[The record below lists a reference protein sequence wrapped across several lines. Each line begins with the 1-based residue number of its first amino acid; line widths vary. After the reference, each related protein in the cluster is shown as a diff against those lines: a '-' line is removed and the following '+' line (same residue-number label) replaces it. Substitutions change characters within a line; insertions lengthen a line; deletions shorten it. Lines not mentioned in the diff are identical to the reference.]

1 MNHLEF
7 KRKYILLLYQT
18 SWKFIDSPAVLEFFY
33 RFEVASD
40 NPILSPGKIIN
51 ITYGE
56 LTFNISRTIIS
67 SGRAA
72 IINLPPGELILTYSL
87 PRLRIAHS
95 ILLNPSRIVMNIFYS
110 KPAGNI
116 AHSILLN
123 PSRTVMNI
131 FYSKP
136 AGNIAHSILLNPSR
150 TVMNIFYSKPAGNIS
165 HAKAVSITNDQVILR
180 YNTISLLRGVFEFIT
195 IPPGSFSVVCYSP
208 FMGIDYSVGLST
220 SWAGTLIFNLGR
232 CAVATPEALQTSLIG
247 SFTAEIDLDIF
258 GSVALSTTWTWPTNN
273 MFIVDILVGSGKKF
287 IISYLQASVIY
298 STIIS
303 IYRPIYISYYDD
315 SSLLSDVENMTL
327 EEFSY
332 KQFTP

>member
-18 SWKFIDSPAVLEFFY
+18 SWKFVDSPAVLEFFY
-33 RFEVASD
+33 KFKVASG
-40 NPILSPGKIIN
+40 NPILSLGKIIN
-51 ITYGE
+51 IPHGE
-56 LTFNISRTIIS
+56 LIFNISRTVIS
-67 SGRAA
+67 LGRAI
-72 IINLPPGELILTYSL
+72 IINLPPGELILVYSL

-110 KPAGNI
+110 KP
-116 AHSILLN
+116 
-123 PSRTVMNI
+123 T
-131 FYSKP
+131 
-136 AGNIAHSILLNPSR
+136 
-150 TVMNIFYSKPAGNIS
+150 GNIS
-165 HAKAVSITNDQVILR
+165 HAKTVSIPNGQIILR

-195 IPPGSFSVVCYSP
+195 IPSGSFSVVYYSP
-208 FMGIDYSVGLST
+208 FIDIDDSVGLST
-220 SWAGTLIFNLGR
+220 SWTGTLIFNLGT
-232 CAVATPEALQTSLIG
+232 CAVATPKALRTSLIG
-247 SFTAEIDLDIF
+247 SFTTEIDLDISD
-258 GSVALSTTWTWPTNN
+258 SVALSTIWTWPTNN

-315 SSLLSDVENMTL
+315 GSLLSDVENMTL
-327 EEFSY
+327 GEFSY

>member
-18 SWKFIDSPAVLEFFY
+18 SWKFVDSPAVLEFFY
-33 RFEVASD
+33 KFKVASG
-40 NPILSPGKIIN
+40 NPILSLGKIIN
-51 ITYGE
+51 IPHGE

-67 SGRAA
+67 PGRAI
-72 IINLPPGELILTYSL
+72 IINLPPGELILVYSL

-110 KPAGNI
+110 KPAG
-116 AHSILLN
+116 S
-123 PSRTVMNI
+123 
-131 FYSKP
+131 
-136 AGNIAHSILLNPSR
+136 
-150 TVMNIFYSKPAGNIS
+150 IS

-195 IPPGSFSVVCYSP
+195 IPSGSFSVVCYSP
-208 FMGIDYSVGLST
+208 FMDIDDSVGLST
-220 SWAGTLIFNLGR
+220 SWTGTLVFNLGV
-232 CAVATPEALQTSLIG
+232 CAVATPKALQTSLIG
-247 SFTAEIDLDIF
+247 SFTAEIDLDI
-258 GSVALSTTWTWPTNN
+258 SDPVALSTIWTWPTNN
-273 MFIVDILVGSGKKF
+273 MFIADILVGSGKNF

-315 SSLLSDVENMTL
+315 GSLLSDVENMTL
-327 EEFSY
+327 GEFSY

>member
-33 RFEVASD
+33 KFKVASG
-40 NPILSPGKIIN
+40 NPILSLGKVIN
-51 ITYGE
+51 IPHGE

-67 SGRAA
+67 PGRAI
-72 IINLPPGELILTYSL
+72 IINLPPGELVLVYSL

-116 AHSILLN
+116 
-123 PSRTVMNI
+123 
-131 FYSKP
+131 
-136 AGNIAHSILLNPSR
+136 
-150 TVMNIFYSKPAGNIS
+150 S
-165 HAKAVSITNDQVILR
+165 HAKAVSIPNGQVILR

-195 IPPGSFSVVCYSP
+195 IPPGSFSVVYYSP
-208 FMGIDYSVGLST
+208 FIDIDDSVGLST
-220 SWAGTLIFNLGR
+220 SWTGTLIFNLGT
-232 CAVATPEALQTSLIG
+232 CAVATPKALRTLLIG
-247 SFTAEIDLDIF
+247 SFTAEIDLDI
-258 GSVALSTTWTWPTNN
+258 SDPAALSTIWTWPTNN
-273 MFIVDILVGSGKKF
+273 MFIVDILVGSGKNF

-315 SSLLSDVENMTL
+315 GSLLSDVENMTL

>member
-18 SWKFIDSPAVLEFFY
+18 SWKFVDSPAVLEFFY
-33 RFEVASD
+33 KFKVASG
-40 NPILSPGKIIN
+40 NPILSLGKIIN
-51 ITYGE
+51 MPHGE

-116 AHSILLN
+116 
-123 PSRTVMNI
+123 
-131 FYSKP
+131 
-136 AGNIAHSILLNPSR
+136 
-150 TVMNIFYSKPAGNIS
+150 S
-165 HAKAVSITNDQVILR
+165 HAKAVSIPNGQVILR

-195 IPPGSFSVVCYSP
+195 IPSGSFSVVYYSP
-208 FMGIDYSVGLST
+208 SMDIDDSIGLST
-220 SWAGTLIFNLGR
+220 SWTGTLAFNLGV
-232 CAVATPEALQTSLIG
+232 CAVATPKALQTSLIG
-247 SFTAEIDLDIF
+247 SFTAVIDLDI
-258 GSVALSTTWTWPTNN
+258 SDPVALSTIWTWPTNN
-273 MFIVDILVGSGKKF
+273 MFIADILVGSGKNF

-303 IYRPIYISYYDD
+303 IYRPVYISYYDD
-315 SSLLSDVENMTL
+315 GSLLSDVENMTL

>member
-18 SWKFIDSPAVLEFFY
+18 SWKFVDSPAVLEFFY
-33 RFEVASD
+33 KFKVASG
-40 NPILSPGKIIN
+40 NPILSLGKVIN
-51 ITYGE
+51 IPHGE

-67 SGRAA
+67 PGRAV
-72 IINLPPGELILTYSL
+72 IINLPPGELILVYSL

-110 KPAGNI
+110 KPAG
-116 AHSILLN
+116 S
-123 PSRTVMNI
+123 
-131 FYSKP
+131 
-136 AGNIAHSILLNPSR
+136 
-150 TVMNIFYSKPAGNIS
+150 IS
-165 HAKAVSITNDQVILR
+165 HAEAVSIPNGQVILR

-195 IPPGSFSVVCYSP
+195 IPSGSFSVVCYSP
-208 FMGIDYSVGLST
+208 FMDIDDSVGLST
-220 SWAGTLIFNLGR
+220 SWTGTLVFNLGT

-247 SFTAEIDLDIF
+247 SFTAEIDLDI
-258 GSVALSTTWTWPTNN
+258 SDPVALSTIWTWPTNN
-273 MFIVDILVGSGKKF
+273 MFIADILVGSGKNF

-315 SSLLSDVENMTL
+315 GSLLSDVENMTL

>member
-95 ILLNPSRIVMNIFYS
+95 ILLNPSRI
-110 KPAGNI
+110 
-116 AHSILLN
+116 
-123 PSRTVMNI
+123 VMNI

-303 IYRPIYISYYDD
+303 IYRPVYISYYDD
-315 SSLLSDVENMTL
+315 GSLLSDVENMTL

>member
-33 RFEVASD
+33 KFKVASG
-40 NPILSPGKIIN
+40 NPILSLGKVIN
-51 ITYGE
+51 IPHGE

-67 SGRAA
+67 SGRAI
-72 IINLPPGELILTYSL
+72 IINFPPGKLILVYSL

-116 AHSILLN
+116 
-123 PSRTVMNI
+123 
-131 FYSKP
+131 
-136 AGNIAHSILLNPSR
+136 
-150 TVMNIFYSKPAGNIS
+150 S
-165 HAKAVSITNDQVILR
+165 HAKAVSIPNGQVILR
-180 YNTISLLRGVFEFIT
+180 YNTISLLRGVFEFLT
-195 IPPGSFSVVCYSP
+195 IPSGSFSVVYYSP
-208 FMGIDYSVGLST
+208 SMDIDDSVGLST
-220 SWAGTLIFNLGR
+220 SWTGTLAFNLGV
-232 CAVATPEALQTSLIG
+232 CAVATPKALQTSLIG
-247 SFTAEIDLDIF
+247 SFTAEIDLDMF
-258 GSVALSTTWTWPTNN
+258 DSVALSTIWTWPTNN
-273 MFIVDILVGSGKKF
+273 MFIVDILVGSGKNF

-298 STIIS
+298 NTIIS
-303 IYRPIYISYYDD
+303 VYRPVYISYYDD
-315 SSLLSDVENMTL
+315 GSLLSDVENTTL

>member
-18 SWKFIDSPAVLEFFY
+18 SWKFVDSPAVLEFFY
-33 RFEVASD
+33 NFKVASG

-51 ITYGE
+51 IPYGE
-56 LTFNISRTIIS
+56 LTFNISQTIIS

-110 KPAGNI
+110 KP
-116 AHSILLN
+116 
-123 PSRTVMNI
+123 T
-131 FYSKP
+131 
-136 AGNIAHSILLNPSR
+136 
-150 TVMNIFYSKPAGNIS
+150 GNIS
-165 HAKAVSITNDQVILR
+165 HAKTVSIPNGQIILR

-195 IPPGSFSVVCYSP
+195 IPSGSFSVVYYSP
-208 FMGIDYSVGLST
+208 FIDIDDSVGLST
-220 SWAGTLIFNLGR
+220 SWTGTLIFNLGT
-232 CAVATPEALQTSLIG
+232 CAVATPKALRTLLIG
-247 SFTAEIDLDIF
+247 SFTAEIDLDMSD
-258 GSVALSTTWTWPTNN
+258 SVALSTIWTWPTNN

-303 IYRPIYISYYDD
+303 IYRPVYISYYDD
-315 SSLLSDVENMTL
+315 GSLLSDVENMTL

>member
-33 RFEVASD
+33 KFKVASG
-40 NPILSPGKIIN
+40 NPILSLGKIIN
-51 ITYGE
+51 IPYGE
-56 LTFNISRTIIS
+56 LTFNISRMIIS
-67 SGRAA
+67 SDRAV

-95 ILLNPSRIVMNIFYS
+95 ILLNPFRI
-110 KPAGNI
+110 
-116 AHSILLN
+116 
-123 PSRTVMNI
+123 
-131 FYSKP
+131 
-136 AGNIAHSILLNPSR
+136 
-150 TVMNIFYSKPAGNIS
+150 VMNIFYSKPAGNIS
-165 HAKAVSITNDQVILR
+165 HAKAVSIPNGQIILH
-180 YNTISLLRGVFEFIT
+180 YNTISLLRGLFEFIT
-195 IPPGSFSVVCYSP
+195 IPPGSFSVVYYSP
-208 FMGIDYSVGLST
+208 SMDIDDSVGLST
-220 SWAGTLIFNLGR
+220 SWTGTLAFNLGV
-232 CAVATPEALQTSLIG
+232 CAVATPKALQTSLIG
-247 SFTAEIDLDIF
+247 SFTAEIDLDMSD
-258 GSVALSTTWTWPTNN
+258 SVALSTIWTWPTNN

-303 IYRPIYISYYDD
+303 IYRPVYISYYDD
-315 SSLLSDVENMTL
+315 GSLLSGVENMTL

>member
-18 SWKFIDSPAVLEFFY
+18 SWKFVDSPAVLEFFY
-33 RFEVASD
+33 KFKVASG
-40 NPILSPGKIIN
+40 NPILSLGKIIN
-51 ITYGE
+51 IPHGE
-56 LTFNISRTIIS
+56 LTFNISQTIIS
-67 SGRAA
+67 PGRAI
-72 IINLPPGELILTYSL
+72 IINLPPGELILVYSL

-110 KPAGNI
+110 KP
-116 AHSILLN
+116 
-123 PSRTVMNI
+123 T
-131 FYSKP
+131 
-136 AGNIAHSILLNPSR
+136 
-150 TVMNIFYSKPAGNIS
+150 GNIS
-165 HAKAVSITNDQVILR
+165 HAKTVSIPNGQIILR

-195 IPPGSFSVVCYSP
+195 IPSGSFSVVYYSP
-208 FMGIDYSVGLST
+208 FMDIDDSVGLST
-220 SWAGTLIFNLGR
+220 SWAGTLAFNLGV
-232 CAVATPEALQTSLIG
+232 CAVATPKALQTSLIG
-247 SFTAEIDLDIF
+247 SFTAEIDLDISD
-258 GSVALSTTWTWPTNN
+258 SVALSTIWTWPTNN

-315 SSLLSDVENMTL
+315 GSLLSDVENMTL

>member
-18 SWKFIDSPAVLEFFY
+18 SWKFVDSPAVLEFFY
-33 RFEVASD
+33 KFKVASG
-40 NPILSPGKIIN
+40 NPILSLGKIIN
-51 ITYGE
+51 IPHGE

-67 SGRAA
+67 PGRAI
-72 IINLPPGELILTYSL
+72 IINLPPGELILVYSL

-110 KPAGNI
+110 KPAG
-116 AHSILLN
+116 S
-123 PSRTVMNI
+123 
-131 FYSKP
+131 
-136 AGNIAHSILLNPSR
+136 
-150 TVMNIFYSKPAGNIS
+150 IS
-165 HAKAVSITNDQVILR
+165 HAKAVSIPSGQVILR

-195 IPPGSFSVVCYSP
+195 IPSGSFSVVCYSP
-208 FMGIDYSVGLST
+208 FMDIDDSVGLST
-220 SWAGTLIFNLGR
+220 SWTGTLVFNLGV
-232 CAVATPEALQTSLIG
+232 CAVATPKALQTSLIG
-247 SFTAEIDLDIF
+247 SFTAEIDLDI
-258 GSVALSTTWTWPTNN
+258 SDPVALSTIWTWPTNN
-273 MFIVDILVGSGKKF
+273 MFIADILVGSGKNF

-315 SSLLSDVENMTL
+315 GSLLSDVENMTL
-327 EEFSY
+327 GEFSY

>member
-18 SWKFIDSPAVLEFFY
+18 SWKFVDSPAVLEFFY
-33 RFEVASD
+33 KFKVASG
-40 NPILSPGKIIN
+40 NPILSLGKIIN
-51 ITYGE
+51 IPHGE

-67 SGRAA
+67 PGRAI
-72 IINLPPGELILTYSL
+72 IINLPPGELILVYSL

-110 KPAGNI
+110 KPAG
-116 AHSILLN
+116 S
-123 PSRTVMNI
+123 
-131 FYSKP
+131 
-136 AGNIAHSILLNPSR
+136 
-150 TVMNIFYSKPAGNIS
+150 IS

-247 SFTAEIDLDIF
+247 SFTAEIDLDI
-258 GSVALSTTWTWPTNN
+258 SDPVALSTIWTWPTNN

>member
-18 SWKFIDSPAVLEFFY
+18 SWKFVDSPAVLEFFY
-33 RFEVASD
+33 KFKVANR
-40 NPILSPGKIIN
+40 NPILSLGKIIN
-51 ITYGE
+51 IPHGE

-67 SGRAA
+67 PGRAI
-72 IINLPPGELILTYSL
+72 IINLPPGELILVYSL

-110 KPAGNI
+110 KPAG
-116 AHSILLN
+116 S
-123 PSRTVMNI
+123 
-131 FYSKP
+131 
-136 AGNIAHSILLNPSR
+136 
-150 TVMNIFYSKPAGNIS
+150 IS
-165 HAKAVSITNDQVILR
+165 HAKAVSIPSGQVILR

-195 IPPGSFSVVCYSP
+195 IPSGSFSVVCYSP
-208 FMGIDYSVGLST
+208 FMDIDDSVGLST
-220 SWAGTLIFNLGR
+220 SWTGTLVFNLGV
-232 CAVATPEALQTSLIG
+232 CAVATPKALQTSLIG
-247 SFTAEIDLDIF
+247 SFTAEIDLNISDP
-258 GSVALSTTWTWPTNN
+258 VALSTIWTWPTNN
-273 MFIVDILVGSGKKF
+273 MFIADILVGSGKNF

-315 SSLLSDVENMTL
+315 GSLLSDVENMTL
-327 EEFSY
+327 GEFSY

>member
-72 IINLPPGELILTYSL
+72 IINLPPGELILVYSL

-95 ILLNPSRIVMNIFYS
+95 ILLNPSRI
-110 KPAGNI
+110 
-116 AHSILLN
+116 
-123 PSRTVMNI
+123 VMNI

-273 MFIVDILVGSGKKF
+273 MFIADILVGSGKNF

>member
-18 SWKFIDSPAVLEFFY
+18 SWKFVDSPAVLEFFY
-33 RFEVASD
+33 KFKVASG
-40 NPILSPGKIIN
+40 NPILSLGKVIN
-51 ITYGE
+51 IPHGE

-67 SGRAA
+67 PGRAI
-72 IINLPPGELILTYSL
+72 IINLPPGELILVYSL

-110 KPAGNI
+110 KPAG
-116 AHSILLN
+116 S
-123 PSRTVMNI
+123 
-131 FYSKP
+131 
-136 AGNIAHSILLNPSR
+136 
-150 TVMNIFYSKPAGNIS
+150 IS
-165 HAKAVSITNDQVILR
+165 HAKAVSIPSGQVILR
-180 YNTISLLRGVFEFIT
+180 YNTISLLRGLFKFLT
-195 IPPGSFSVVCYSP
+195 IPSGSFSVVCYSP
-208 FMGIDYSVGLST
+208 FMDIDDSVGLST
-220 SWAGTLIFNLGR
+220 SWTGTLVFNLGA

-247 SFTAEIDLDIF
+247 SFTAEIDLDI
-258 GSVALSTTWTWPTNN
+258 SDPVALSTIWTWPTNN
-273 MFIVDILVGSGKKF
+273 MFIADILVGSGKNF

-315 SSLLSDVENMTL
+315 GSLLSDVENMTL

>member
-18 SWKFIDSPAVLEFFY
+18 SWKFVDSPAVLEFFY
-33 RFEVASD
+33 KFKVASG
-40 NPILSPGKIIN
+40 NPILSLGKIIN
-51 ITYGE
+51 IPHGE

-67 SGRAA
+67 PGRAI
-72 IINLPPGELILTYSL
+72 IINLPPGELILVYSL

-116 AHSILLN
+116 
-123 PSRTVMNI
+123 
-131 FYSKP
+131 
-136 AGNIAHSILLNPSR
+136 
-150 TVMNIFYSKPAGNIS
+150 S
-165 HAKAVSITNDQVILR
+165 HAKAVSIPNGQVILR

-195 IPPGSFSVVCYSP
+195 IPSGSFSVVCYSP
-208 FMGIDYSVGLST
+208 FMDIDDSVGLST
-220 SWAGTLIFNLGR
+220 SWTGTLVFNLGV
-232 CAVATPEALQTSLIG
+232 CAVATPKALQTSLIG
-247 SFTAEIDLDIF
+247 SFTAEIDLNISDP
-258 GSVALSTTWTWPTNN
+258 VALSTIWTWPTNN

-303 IYRPIYISYYDD
+303 IYRPVYISYYDD
-315 SSLLSDVENMTL
+315 GSLLSDVENMTL

>member
-18 SWKFIDSPAVLEFFY
+18 SWKFVDSPAVLKFFY
-33 RFEVASD
+33 KFKVASG
-40 NPILSPGKIIN
+40 NPILSLGKVIN
-51 ITYGE
+51 ISHGE
-56 LTFNISRTIIS
+56 LTFNISQTIIS
-67 SGRAA
+67 PGRAI
-72 IINLPPGELILTYSL
+72 IINLPPGELTWVYSL

-116 AHSILLN
+116 
-123 PSRTVMNI
+123 
-131 FYSKP
+131 
-136 AGNIAHSILLNPSR
+136 
-150 TVMNIFYSKPAGNIS
+150 S
-165 HAKAVSITNDQVILR
+165 HAKAVSIPNGQIILH
-180 YNTISLLRGVFEFIT
+180 YNTISLLRGVFKFLT
-195 IPPGSFSVVCYSP
+195 IPSGSFSVVYYSP
-208 FMGIDYSVGLST
+208 SMDIDDSVGLST
-220 SWAGTLIFNLGR
+220 SWTGTLAFNLGV
-232 CAVATPEALQTSLIG
+232 CAVATPKALQTSLIG
-247 SFTAEIDLDIF
+247 SFTAEIDLDMSD
-258 GSVALSTTWTWPTNN
+258 SVALSTIWTWPTNN
-273 MFIVDILVGSGKKF
+273 MFIADILVGSGKNF

-315 SSLLSDVENMTL
+315 GSLLSDVENMTL

>member
-1 MNHLEF
+1 MNIF
-7 KRKYILLLYQT
+7 YSK
-18 SWKFIDSPAVLEFFY
+18 PA
-33 RFEVASD
+33 R
-40 NPILSPGKIIN
+40 
-51 ITYGE
+51 
-56 LTFNISRTIIS
+56 NIS
-67 SGRAA
+67 
-72 IINLPPGELILTYSL
+72 
-87 PRLRIAHS
+87 HS

-123 PSRTVMNI
+123 PSRI
-131 FYSKP
+131 
-136 AGNIAHSILLNPSR
+136 
-150 TVMNIFYSKPAGNIS
+150 VMNIFYSKPAGNIS

-303 IYRPIYISYYDD
+303 IYRPVYISYYDD
-315 SSLLSDVENMTL
+315 GSLLSDVGNMTL

-332 KQFTP
+332 KQFMP

>member
-18 SWKFIDSPAVLEFFY
+18 PWKFIDSPAVLEFFY
-33 RFEVASD
+33 KFKIASG
-40 NPILSPGKIIN
+40 NPILSLGKIIN
-51 ITYGE
+51 IPYGE

-67 SGRAA
+67 SGRAV

-116 AHSILLN
+116 
-123 PSRTVMNI
+123 
-131 FYSKP
+131 
-136 AGNIAHSILLNPSR
+136 
-150 TVMNIFYSKPAGNIS
+150 S
-165 HAKAVSITNDQVILR
+165 HAKAVSIPNGQVILR

-195 IPPGSFSVVCYSP
+195 IPPGSFSVVYYSP
-208 FMGIDYSVGLST
+208 SMDIDDSVGLST
-220 SWAGTLIFNLGR
+220 SWTGTLAFNLGV
-232 CAVATPEALQTSLIG
+232 CAVATPKALQTSLIG
-247 SFTAEIDLDIF
+247 SFTAEIDLDMSH
-258 GSVALSTTWTWPTNN
+258 SVALSTIWTWPTNN

-303 IYRPIYISYYDD
+303 IYRPVYISYYDD
-315 SSLLSDVENMTL
+315 GSLLSDVENMTL

>member
-18 SWKFIDSPAVLEFFY
+18 PWKFIDSPAVLEFFY
-33 RFEVASD
+33 KFKIASG
-40 NPILSPGKIIN
+40 NPILSLGKVIN
-51 ITYGE
+51 IPHGE
-56 LTFNISRTIIS
+56 LTFNISRMIIS
-67 SGRAA
+67 SDRAV
-72 IINLPPGELILTYSL
+72 IINLPPGELISVYSL

-116 AHSILLN
+116 
-123 PSRTVMNI
+123 
-131 FYSKP
+131 
-136 AGNIAHSILLNPSR
+136 
-150 TVMNIFYSKPAGNIS
+150 S
-165 HAKAVSITNDQVILR
+165 HAKAVSIPNGQVILR

-195 IPPGSFSVVCYSP
+195 IPPGSFSVVYYSP
-208 FMGIDYSVGLST
+208 SIDIDDSVGLST
-220 SWAGTLIFNLGR
+220 SWTGTLAFNLGV
-232 CAVATPEALQTSLIG
+232 CAVATPKALQTSLIG
-247 SFTAEIDLDIF
+247 SFTAEIDLNMSDP
-258 GSVALSTTWTWPTNN
+258 VALSTIWTWPTNN
-273 MFIVDILVGSGKKF
+273 MFIVDILVGSGKNF

-303 IYRPIYISYYDD
+303 IYRPVYISYYDD
-315 SSLLSDVENMTL
+315 GSLLSDVENMTL

>member
-33 RFEVASD
+33 KFKVASG
-40 NPILSPGKIIN
+40 NPILSLGKIIN
-51 ITYGE
+51 IPHGE

-67 SGRAA
+67 PGRAI
-72 IINLPPGELILTYSL
+72 IINLPPGELILVYSL

-116 AHSILLN
+116 
-123 PSRTVMNI
+123 
-131 FYSKP
+131 
-136 AGNIAHSILLNPSR
+136 
-150 TVMNIFYSKPAGNIS
+150 S
-165 HAKAVSITNDQVILR
+165 HAKAVSIPNGQVILR

-195 IPPGSFSVVCYSP
+195 ILSGSFSVVCYSP
-208 FMGIDYSVGLST
+208 FMDIDDSVGLST
-220 SWAGTLIFNLGR
+220 SWTGTLVFNLGV
-232 CAVATPEALQTSLIG
+232 CAVATPKALQTSLIG
-247 SFTAEIDLDIF
+247 SFTAEIDLDI
-258 GSVALSTTWTWPTNN
+258 SDPVALSTIWTWPTNN
-273 MFIVDILVGSGKKF
+273 MFIADILVGSGKNF

-315 SSLLSDVENMTL
+315 GSLLSDVENMTL
-327 EEFSY
+327 GEFSY

>member
-18 SWKFIDSPAVLEFFY
+18 SWKFVDSPAVLEFFY
-33 RFEVASD
+33 KFKVASG
-40 NPILSPGKIIN
+40 NPILSLGKVIN
-51 ITYGE
+51 IPHGE

-116 AHSILLN
+116 
-123 PSRTVMNI
+123 
-131 FYSKP
+131 
-136 AGNIAHSILLNPSR
+136 
-150 TVMNIFYSKPAGNIS
+150 S
-165 HAKAVSITNDQVILR
+165 HAKAVSIPNGQVILR

-195 IPPGSFSVVCYSP
+195 IPSGSFSVVYYSP
-208 FMGIDYSVGLST
+208 SMDIDDSIGLST
-220 SWAGTLIFNLGR
+220 SWTGTLAFNLGV
-232 CAVATPEALQTSLIG
+232 CAVATPKALQTSLIG
-247 SFTAEIDLDIF
+247 SFTAVIDLDI
-258 GSVALSTTWTWPTNN
+258 SDPVALSTIWTWPTNN
-273 MFIVDILVGSGKKF
+273 MFIADILVGSGKNF

-303 IYRPIYISYYDD
+303 IYRPVYISYYDD
-315 SSLLSDVENMTL
+315 GSLLSDVENMTL

>member
-18 SWKFIDSPAVLEFFY
+18 SWKFVDSPAVLEFFY
-33 RFEVASD
+33 KFKVASG
-40 NPILSPGKIIN
+40 NPILSLGKIIN
-51 ITYGE
+51 IPHGE
-56 LTFNISRTIIS
+56 LIFNISRTVIS
-67 SGRAA
+67 LGRAI
-72 IINLPPGELILTYSL
+72 IINLPPGELILVYSL

-110 KPAGNI
+110 KP
-116 AHSILLN
+116 
-123 PSRTVMNI
+123 T
-131 FYSKP
+131 
-136 AGNIAHSILLNPSR
+136 
-150 TVMNIFYSKPAGNIS
+150 GNIS
-165 HAKAVSITNDQVILR
+165 HAKAVSIPSGQVILR

-195 IPPGSFSVVCYSP
+195 IPSGSFSVVCYSP
-208 FMGIDYSVGLST
+208 FMDIDDSVGLST
-220 SWAGTLIFNLGR
+220 SWTGTLIFNLGA
-232 CAVATPEALQTSLIG
+232 CAVATPKALRTSLIG
-247 SFTAEIDLDIF
+247 SFTAEIDLDISD
-258 GSVALSTTWTWPTNN
+258 SVALSTIWTWPTNN

-315 SSLLSDVENMTL
+315 GSLLSDVENMTL

>member
-18 SWKFIDSPAVLEFFY
+18 SWKFVDSPAVLEFFY
-33 RFEVASD
+33 KFKVASG
-40 NPILSPGKIIN
+40 NPILSLGKIIN
-51 ITYGE
+51 IPHGE
-56 LTFNISRTIIS
+56 LIFNISRTVIS
-67 SGRAA
+67 LGRAI
-72 IINLPPGELILTYSL
+72 IINLPPGELILVYSL

-110 KPAGNI
+110 KPAG
-116 AHSILLN
+116 S
-123 PSRTVMNI
+123 
-131 FYSKP
+131 
-136 AGNIAHSILLNPSR
+136 
-150 TVMNIFYSKPAGNIS
+150 IS
-165 HAKAVSITNDQVILR
+165 HAKAVSIPSGQVILR

-195 IPPGSFSVVCYSP
+195 IPSGSFSVVCYSP
-208 FMGIDYSVGLST
+208 FMDIDDSVGLST
-220 SWAGTLIFNLGR
+220 SWTGTLVLNLGV
-232 CAVATPEALQTSLIG
+232 CAVATPKALQTSLIG
-247 SFTAEIDLDIF
+247 SFTAEIDLDMSD
-258 GSVALSTTWTWPTNN
+258 SVALSTIWTWPTNN

-303 IYRPIYISYYDD
+303 IYRPVYISYYDD
-315 SSLLSDVENMTL
+315 GSLLSDVENMTL

>member
-67 SGRAA
+67 PGRAI
-72 IINLPPGELILTYSL
+72 IINLPPGELILVYSL

-95 ILLNPSRIVMNIFYS
+95 ILLNPSRI
-110 KPAGNI
+110 
-116 AHSILLN
+116 
-123 PSRTVMNI
+123 
-131 FYSKP
+131 
-136 AGNIAHSILLNPSR
+136 
-150 TVMNIFYSKPAGNIS
+150 VMNIFYSKPAGNIS

-303 IYRPIYISYYDD
+303 IYRPVYISYYDD
-315 SSLLSDVENMTL
+315 GSLLSDVENMTL

>member
-18 SWKFIDSPAVLEFFY
+18 SWKFVDSPAVLEFFY
-33 RFEVASD
+33 KFKVASG
-40 NPILSPGKIIN
+40 NPILSLGKIIN
-51 ITYGE
+51 IPHGE
-56 LTFNISRTIIS
+56 LIFNISRTVIS
-67 SGRAA
+67 LGRAI
-72 IINLPPGELILTYSL
+72 IINLPPGELILVYSL

-110 KPAGNI
+110 KPAG
-116 AHSILLN
+116 S
-123 PSRTVMNI
+123 
-131 FYSKP
+131 
-136 AGNIAHSILLNPSR
+136 
-150 TVMNIFYSKPAGNIS
+150 IS
-165 HAKAVSITNDQVILR
+165 HAKAVSIPSGQVILR

-195 IPPGSFSVVCYSP
+195 IPSGSFSVVCYSP
-208 FMGIDYSVGLST
+208 FMDIDDSVGLST
-220 SWAGTLIFNLGR
+220 SWTGTLVFNLGV
-232 CAVATPEALQTSLIG
+232 CAVATPKALQTSLIG
-247 SFTAEIDLDIF
+247 SFTAEIDLDI
-258 GSVALSTTWTWPTNN
+258 SDPVALSTIWTWPTNN
-273 MFIVDILVGSGKKF
+273 MFIADILVGSGKNF

-315 SSLLSDVENMTL
+315 GSLLSDVENMTL

>member
-33 RFEVASD
+33 KFKVASG
-40 NPILSPGKIIN
+40 NPILSLGKIIN
-51 ITYGE
+51 IPYGE

-67 SGRAA
+67 SDRAV

-110 KPAGNI
+110 KP
-116 AHSILLN
+116 
-123 PSRTVMNI
+123 V
-131 FYSKP
+131 
-136 AGNIAHSILLNPSR
+136 
-150 TVMNIFYSKPAGNIS
+150 GNIS
-165 HAKAVSITNDQVILR
+165 HAKAVSIPSGQVILR

-195 IPPGSFSVVCYSP
+195 IPSGSFSVVYYSP
-208 FMGIDYSVGLST
+208 SMDIDDSVGLST
-220 SWAGTLIFNLGR
+220 SWTGTLAFNLGV
-232 CAVATPEALQTSLIG
+232 CAVATPKALQTSLIG
-247 SFTAEIDLDIF
+247 SFTAEIDLDI
-258 GSVALSTTWTWPTNN
+258 SDPVALSTIWTWPTNN

-303 IYRPIYISYYDD
+303 IYRPVYISYYDD
-315 SSLLSDVENMTL
+315 GSLLSDVENMTL

>member
-18 SWKFIDSPAVLEFFY
+18 SWKFVDSPAVLEFFY
-33 RFEVASD
+33 KFKVASG
-40 NPILSPGKIIN
+40 NPILSLGKIIN
-51 ITYGE
+51 IPHGE

-67 SGRAA
+67 PGRAI
-72 IINLPPGELILTYSL
+72 IINLPPGELILVYSL

-110 KPAGNI
+110 KPAG
-116 AHSILLN
+116 S
-123 PSRTVMNI
+123 
-131 FYSKP
+131 
-136 AGNIAHSILLNPSR
+136 
-150 TVMNIFYSKPAGNIS
+150 IS
-165 HAKAVSITNDQVILR
+165 HAKAVSIPSGQVILR

-195 IPPGSFSVVCYSP
+195 IPSGSFSVVCYSP
-208 FMGIDYSVGLST
+208 FMDIDDSVGLST
-220 SWAGTLIFNLGR
+220 SWTGTLVFNLGV
-232 CAVATPEALQTSLIG
+232 CAVATPKALQTSLIG
-247 SFTAEIDLDIF
+247 SFTAEIDLDI
-258 GSVALSTTWTWPTNN
+258 SDPVALSTIWTWPTNN
-273 MFIVDILVGSGKKF
+273 MFIADILVGSGKNF

-315 SSLLSDVENMTL
+315 GSLLSDVENMTL